1 MTAIPIRMHHT
12 IVDVFGGEVAGPLP
26 PGWEP
31 GTPVLAV
38 AGLPEGAELR
48 RFCDVPE
55 GWEYQSHNGEWVT
68 RGPFVTTYA
77 GLVVCRPKKPR
88 TKRVPPHEAI
98 GKVLAESGFTE
109 PYRPTHIR
117 HEEVHDGP
125 VFADGVIVM
134 PLAGLVDDDGMVEV
148 LVDPAP
154 TGDAGEKVCTECG
167 YWPVLQ
173 QCSSCG
179 VMHRSVVAGETT
191 LSTGTNNTTA
201 LPAPTGDDE
210 PQADT
215 PAPHDF
221 GDLSD
226 PDHYEGKP
234 MYPPWTRLFAALDA
248 YQESPSDH
256 VPSVDAAMDELAD
269 AAEEYRQSIEGGDLV
284 RRDGTAPG
292 PDLTPLFLAL
302 KTYESA
308 HPGVVLHGAWRKV
321 NAAVRALRDGG
332 TR

>member
-1 MTAIPIRMHHT
+1 MAKRLRM
-12 IVDVFGGEVAGPLP
+12 
-26 PGWEP
+26 
-31 GTPVLAV
+31 
-38 AGLPEGAELR
+38 AGL
-48 RFCDVPE
+48 
-55 GWEYQSHNGEWVT
+55 
-68 RGPFVTTYA
+68 
-77 GLVVCRPKKPR
+77 
-88 TKRVPPHEAI
+88 
-98 GKVLAESGFTE
+98 
-109 PYRPTHIR
+109 
-117 HEEVHDGP
+117 
-125 VFADGVIVM
+125 
-134 PLAGLVDDDGMVEV
+134 

-226 PDHYEGKP
+226 PHHYEGKP

-248 YQESPSDH
+248 YEECPNDR
-256 VPSVDAAMDELAD
+256 VPDVDAAVDELAD
-269 AAEEYRQSIEGGDLV
+269 AAREYRQTIENGDLV
-284 RRDGTAPG
+284 RRDGTAPT
-292 PDLTPLFLAL
+292 PDLTPLFDAL
-302 KTYESA
+302 DKYEGGWGPA
-308 HPGVVLHGAWRKV
+308 V
-321 NAAVRALRDGG
+321 NTMVDLVRALRDGG